1 MFSHSYIF
9 STSVNVP
16 AQFFYFKFSAHASL
30 GIPMLPCALVPNC
43 QAAWRPW
50 PKFSHEI
57 GDQSQSG
64 EGRQDDDAYYATD
77 GSNMAAAEAKPPFH
91 EALDSVL
98 NSLCRKFIL
107 KEEQR
112 LALRSF
118 VDTTDFLLRYIRHRV
133 RIRLA
138 MNYVRRI

>member
-1 MFSHSYIF
+1 
-9 STSVNVP
+9 
-16 AQFFYFKFSAHASL
+16 
-30 GIPMLPCALVPNC
+30 MLPCALVPNC

-50 PKFSHEI
+50 PTFSHEI

-118 VDTTDFLLRYIRHRV
+118 VNTTEDVSLVEFLSVIGY
-133 RIRLA
+133 
-138 MNYVRRI
+138 N